1 MTAAA
6 CRLSDPAGRVAD
18 VRHMSLPRV
27 LGRVWFRRRLRRP
40 HVEVIDASWHVD
52 TEAICPDCL
61 QWIAPADYVRRN
73 AFDLLE
79 HEVFPPAFVVRERRS

>member
-1 MTAAA
+1 MRQMWLLRGVG
-6 CRLSDPAGRVAD
+6 RLW
-18 VRHMSLPRV
+18 L
-27 LGRVWFRRRLRRP
+27 RRRNRRP

-61 QWIAPADYVRRN
+61 EWIGPADFVRRN

-79 HEVFPPAFVVRERRS
+79 HEVCPPSFVRQHRP

>member
-1 MTAAA
+1 M
-6 CRLSDPAGRVAD
+6 AD
-18 VRHMSLPRV
+18 VRHMSMVRALS
-27 LGRVWFRRRLRRP
+27 RVWTRRRLRRA

-61 QWIAPADYVRRN
+61 QWIGPADFVRRN

-79 HEVFPPAFVVRERRS
+79 HEVCPPAVVRQHRI

>member
-1 MTAAA
+1 M
-6 CRLSDPAGRVAD
+6 RQ
-18 VRHMSLPRV
+18 MSLIRLV
-27 LGRVWFRRRLRRP
+27 GWVWLRRRNRRA

-61 QWIAPADYVRRN
+61 GWINPWEYVRRN

-79 HEVFPPAFVVRERRS
+79 HEVCPPAVVRQHRI